1 MALRV
6 LHVRNCKLSD
16 ASALKLMEHVILGGP
31 SDDSS
36 KKKPLKLKY
45 LSMRMN
51 SQLGF
56 RFQSELVKMMKESL
70 DMRTQQASEYSAER
84 KRKIYP
90 FHLKYLDLQFC
101 NVSQQNLTNI
111 ERYLQENQET

>member
-1 MALRV
+1 
-6 LHVRNCKLSD
+6 
-16 ASALKLMEHVILGGP
+16 MEHVILGGP
-31 SDDSS
+31 MDDNS

-70 DMRTQQASEYSAER
+70 DLR
-84 KRKIYP
+84 
-90 FHLKYLDLQFC
+90 L
-101 NVSQQNLTNI
+101 
-111 ERYLQENQET
+111 